1 MTAMALLLAIEPD
14 ARQAARLTGLVSAH
28 LGAELVLEASVED
41 ALAALQQR
49 RPDLVLTASSLS
61 ATDQARLMA
70 RLSSEGEPSPGVPTL
85 AIPHLTGHLAPS
97 RKTRGLLSRLRR
109 PRSRLGTQN
118 SDPAAFAAQIT
129 ECLALANAV
138 RRACEHA
145 TTGATPDATPL
156 RESEVAT
163 APFDL
168 QVIVETGRADE
179 PVVTDEWLDL
189 EPYLDDEAG
198 PAETTRTRV
207 EEDAP
212 EPDVIDLPA
221 PDELWAQLAPGYAA
235 RMAPL
240 EGPSMTPR
248 APHARTREESAGTG
262 TSETT
267 VAPLRLVRAPST
279 SDRPMQDEWGLYDPE
294 QCGFAALLMRLEEL
308 ANDDRRE
315 QERGNRSAI
324 MRP

>member
-1 MTAMALLLAIEPD
+1 MALLLAIEPD
-14 ARQAARLTGLVSAH
+14 ARQAARLTALVSAH

-41 ALAALQQR
+41 ALAALQRR
-49 RPDLVLTASSLS
+49 RPDLVLTSSSLS
-61 ATDQARLMA
+61 ATDQAELMA
-70 RLSSEGEPSPGVPTL
+70 RLSSEGERRPGVPTL
-85 AIPHLTGHLAPS
+85 AIPHLTGDLAPS

-109 PRSRLGTQN
+109 PRSRRGTQEP
-118 SDPAAFAAQIT
+118 DPAAFAAQIT
-129 ECLALANAV
+129 ECLALADAV

-145 TTGATPDATPL
+145 TTGATPDAAPL
-156 RESEVAT
+156 PESEVAT

-179 PVVTDEWLDL
+179 PVVADEWLDL

-207 EEDAP
+207 AENAT

-240 EGPSMTPR
+240 EGPSMTPG
-248 APHARTREESAGTG
+248 APRARTSEESAGTDPL
-262 TSETT
+262 EAT
-267 VAPLRLVRAPST
+267 VAPLRLMRAPAR

-294 QCGFAALLMRLEEL
+294 RCGFAALLLRLEEL
-308 ANDDRRE
+308 ADDDCRE
-315 QERGNRSAI
+315 RERGNRSAI
-324 MRP
+324 MPP